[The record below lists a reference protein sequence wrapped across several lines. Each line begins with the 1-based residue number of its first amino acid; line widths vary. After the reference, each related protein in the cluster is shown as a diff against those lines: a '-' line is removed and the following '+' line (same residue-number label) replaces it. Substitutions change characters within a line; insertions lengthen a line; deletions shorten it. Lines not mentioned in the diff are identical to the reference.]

1 MLFCVDE
8 VAYILQVERAWV
20 YYHLRMYNIS
30 SLKIGDSWRITELG
44 LEDAVRLF
52 VSKRAGE
59 VASDNGLE
67 GYSERLASVRQ
78 TYAKNPARS
87 PFTCV
92 SRSGRRLASGT
103 KRLYPM
109 VRQPA
114 RQLELWEN
122 DNFW

>member
-1 MLFCVDE
+1 MLYCVDE

-87 PFTCV
+87 PFTCL

>member
-44 LEDAVRLF
+44 LDDAVRLF
-52 VSKRAGE
+52 ISKRAGE

-67 GYSERLASVRQ
+67 GYSERLAHIRQ
-78 TYAKNPARS
+78 TYAANPARS
-87 PFTCV
+87 PFTCL
-92 SRSGRRLASGT
+92 SRSGRRVAGSA

-109 VRQPA
+109 VRQQTK
-114 RQLELWEN
+114 QLELWEN

>member
-1 MLFCVDE
+1 MLYCVDE
-8 VAYILQVERAWV
+8 VAYILQVERTWV

-44 LEDAVRLF
+44 IDDAVRLF
-52 VSKRAGE
+52 ISKRAGE
-59 VASDNGLE
+59 IASDNGLE
-67 GYSERLASVRQ
+67 GYSERLENIRQ

-87 PFTCV
+87 PFTCLP
-92 SRSGRRLASGT
+92 RSGRRLASG
-103 KRLYPM
+103 KNRLCEVAGRPT
-109 VRQPA
+109 

>member
-1 MLFCVDE
+1 MLYCVDE
-8 VAYILQVERAWV
+8 VSYILQVERAWV

-44 LEDAVRLF
+44 LDDAVRLF
-52 VSKRAGE
+52 ISKRAGE
-59 VASDNGLE
+59 TSGNNGLE
-67 GYSERLASVRQ
+67 GYTERIENIRQ

-87 PFTCV
+87 PFTCLP
-92 SRSGRRLASGT
+92 RSGRRLASG
-103 KRLYPM
+103 KNRLYK
-109 VRQPA
+109 VVGQPT

>member
-1 MLFCVDE
+1 MLYCVDE
-8 VAYILQVERAWV
+8 VSYILQVERAWV

-44 LEDAVRLF
+44 LDDAVRLF
-52 VSKRAGE
+52 ISNRAGE
-59 VASDNGLE
+59 TSGNHGWE
-67 GYSERLASVRQ
+67 GYTERLESVRQ

-92 SRSGRRLASGT
+92 SRSGRRLAGGEN
-103 KRLYPM
+103 RLCEM
-109 VRQPA
+109 ARRQT
-114 RQLELWEN
+114 RQLELWED

>member
-1 MLFCVDE
+1 MLYCVDE
-8 VAYILQVERAWV
+8 VAYVLQVERAWV

-30 SLKIGDSWRITELG
+30 SLKIGDSWRITEQG
-44 LEDAVRLF
+44 LDDAVRLF

-78 TYAKNPARS
+78 TYAANSARS

-92 SRSGRRLASGT
+92 SRPRRRLASST
-103 KRLYPM
+103 QRLYPM
-109 VRQPA
+109 VRRQA
-114 RQLELWEN
+114 RQLELWED

>member
-1 MLFCVDE
+1 MLYCVDE
-8 VAYILQVERAWV
+8 VSYILQVERTWI

-44 LEDAVRLF
+44 LEDAVRLYI
-52 VSKRAGE
+52 SRRAGE

-67 GYSERLASVRQ
+67 GYSERLAHIRQ
-78 TYAKNPARS
+78 TYAQNPARS

-92 SRSGRRLASGT
+92 SHSGRRLASS
-103 KRLYPM
+103 KSRFHKM
-109 VRQPA
+109 VGRKA

>member
-8 VAYILQVERAWV
+8 IAFILQVERGWV

-30 SLKIGDSWRITELG
+30 SIKIGDSWRITEQG
-44 LEDAVRLF
+44 LDDAVRLF
-52 VSKRAGE
+52 ISKRAGE

-67 GYSERLASVRQ
+67 GYSERLAHIRQ
-78 TYAKNPARS
+78 TYAANPARS

-92 SRSGRRLASGT
+92 SRSGRRVAGGT
-103 KRLYPM
+103 QRLYPM

-114 RQLELWEN
+114 RQLELWDN

>member
-1 MLFCVDE
+1 MLYCVDE
-8 VAYILQVERAWV
+8 VSYILQVERCWI

-44 LEDAVRLF
+44 LKDAVRLF
-52 VSKRAGE
+52 ISKRAGE
-59 VASDNGLE
+59 TSGNNGLQ

-78 TYAKNPARS
+78 TYAANPARS
-87 PFTCV
+87 PFTCLSH
-92 SRSGRRLASGT
+92 SRRRLARG
-103 KRLYPM
+103 KGRLYR
-109 VRQPA
+109 VARQQA

>member
-1 MLFCVDE
+1 MLYCVDE
-8 VAYILQVERAWV
+8 VSYILQVERAWV

-44 LEDAVRLF
+44 LDDAVRLLI
-52 VSKRAGE
+52 SKRAGE
-59 VASDNGLE
+59 TSGNNGLE
-67 GYSERLASVRQ
+67 GYTERLENIRQ

-87 PFTCV
+87 PFTCLP
-92 SRSGRRLASGT
+92 RSGRRLASG
-103 KRLYPM
+103 KNRLYKVVGRPT
-109 VRQPA
+109 

>member
-8 VAYILQVERAWV
+8 IAFILQVERGWV

-30 SLKIGDSWRITELG
+30 SIKIGDSWRITEQG
-44 LEDAVRLF
+44 LDDAVRLF
-52 VSKRAGE
+52 ISKRAGE

-67 GYSERLASVRQ
+67 GYSERIAHIRQ
-78 TYAKNPARS
+78 TYAANPARS
-87 PFTCV
+87 PFTCL
-92 SRSGRRLASGT
+92 SRPRRRVAGGT
-103 KRLYPM
+103 QRLYPV

-114 RQLELWEN
+114 RQLELWDN

>member
-1 MLFCVDE
+1 MLYCVDE
-8 VAYILQVERAWV
+8 VAYVLQVERAWV

-59 VASDNGLE
+59 TSSNNGLE

-78 TYAKNPARS
+78 TYAANPARS

-92 SRSGRRLASGT
+92 SRSGRGVAGGAQ
-103 KRLYPM
+103 RLYPM

>member
-1 MLFCVDE
+1 MLYCVDE
-8 VAYILQVERAWV
+8 VSYILQVERAWV

-44 LEDAVRLF
+44 LDDAVRLF
-52 VSKRAGE
+52 ISKRAGE
-59 VASDNGLE
+59 TSGNNGLE
-67 GYSERLASVRQ
+67 GYTERLENIRQ

-87 PFTCV
+87 PFTCLP
-92 SRSGRRLASGT
+92 RSGRRLASG
-103 KRLYPM
+103 KNRLYPM
-109 VRQPA
+109 VGRPT

>member
-1 MLFCVDE
+1 MLYCVDE
-8 VAYILQVERAWV
+8 VSYILQVERAWV

-44 LEDAVRLF
+44 LDDAVRLF
-52 VSKRAGE
+52 ISKRAGE

-67 GYSERLASVRQ
+67 GYSERLAHIRQ
-78 TYAKNPARS
+78 TYAANPARS

-92 SRSGRRLASGT
+92 SRSGRRVAGGAQ
-103 KRLYPM
+103 RLYPM

>member
-1 MLFCVDE
+1 MLYCVDE
-8 VAYILQVERAWV
+8 VSYILQVERAWV
-20 YYHLRMYNIS
+20 YYHLRMCNIS

-44 LEDAVRLF
+44 LDDAVRLF
-52 VSKRAGE
+52 ISKRAGE

-92 SRSGRRLASGT
+92 SRSGRRLASG
-103 KRLYPM
+103 KSRLCK
-109 VRQPA
+109 VVGRQA

>member
-8 VAYILQVERAWV
+8 IAFILQVERGWV

-30 SLKIGDSWRITELG
+30 SIKIGDSWRITEQG
-44 LEDAVRLF
+44 LDDAVRLF
-52 VSKRAGE
+52 ISKRAGE
-59 VASDNGLE
+59 TSGNNGLE
-67 GYSERLASVRQ
+67 GYTERIENIRQ

-87 PFTCV
+87 PFTCLP
-92 SRSGRRLASGT
+92 RSGRRLASG
-103 KRLYPM
+103 KNRLYK
-109 VRQPA
+109 VVGQPT

>member
-1 MLFCVDE
+1 MLYCVDE

>member
-1 MLFCVDE
+1 MLYCVDE
-8 VAYILQVERAWV
+8 VSYILQVERAWV

-44 LEDAVRLF
+44 LDDAVRLF
-52 VSKRAGE
+52 ISKRAGE

-78 TYAKNPARS
+78 TYAKDPARS

-92 SRSGRRLASGT
+92 SRSGRRLASGEN
-103 KRLYPM
+103 RLCKM
-109 VRQPA
+109 VGRQT
-114 RQLELWEN
+114 RQLELWED